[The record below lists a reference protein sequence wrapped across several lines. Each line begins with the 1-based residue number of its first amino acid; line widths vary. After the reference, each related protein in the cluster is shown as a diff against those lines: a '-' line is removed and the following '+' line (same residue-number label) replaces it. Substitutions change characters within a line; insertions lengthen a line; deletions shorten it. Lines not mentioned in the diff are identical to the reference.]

1 MKKGILIGLTGGIA
15 SGKSTAAR
23 FFREAG
29 AEVIDADRLAR
40 SAVEPGRPALE
51 EIRAEFG
58 PSVILPDGT
67 LDRAALAA
75 KVFGDEEA
83 RARLNRIVHPR
94 VEEEVRR
101 EVSRIR
107 GADPG
112 AVIVYDIPLLYE
124 GGLADRFDAVV
135 VIYVPREEQ
144 LRRLRARDGLSAEEA
159 AARLASQ
166 MDIEEKAR
174 RADFVVENTA
184 SPEDL
189 RRRVELLL
197 KEIRGDREN

>member
-1 MKKGILIGLTGGIA
+1 MLIGLTGGIA